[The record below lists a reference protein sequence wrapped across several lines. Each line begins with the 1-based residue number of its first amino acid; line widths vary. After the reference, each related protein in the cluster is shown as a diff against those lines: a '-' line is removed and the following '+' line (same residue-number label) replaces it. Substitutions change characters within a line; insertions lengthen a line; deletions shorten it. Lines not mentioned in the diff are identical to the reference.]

1 MQVRSNAPH
10 PILWNASRLQLPSQ
24 EKGKRMK
31 RNGRP
36 PKEAT
41 GVTTLTIKIPAE
53 LKNKIIELSDGY
65 DMTIT
70 EYIATLVLRD
80 ASPT

>member
-1 MQVRSNAPH
+1 
-10 PILWNASRLQLPSQ
+10 
-24 EKGKRMK
+24 MK

-41 GVTTLTIKIPAE
+41 GETSTLTIKIPSE
-53 LKNKIIELSDGY
+53 LKNQIVDLADGY

-70 EYIATLVLRD
+70 EYIITLVKRD
-80 ASPT
+80 ASSS